1 MSLTEDQ
8 RYFMDILETAGFV
21 RTDQVLP
28 LLRINEPRKELNHAE
43 AMLRRLRYLGRLTL
57 SSEGL
62 ICLPELRN
70 RPPDPEM
77 LLSLDVLLALRPGR
91 LLRVSLQP
99 PYKLCFLVQRADGWI
114 DYFAVMPVPVGHEG
128 RISQLLQAEPKDYVF
143 LLPLENGAQHQ
154 QIALAR
160 SHYFILRQG
169 EHLRF
174 YKGGEA
180 GK

>member
-8 RYFMDILETAGFV
+8 RYFMEVLETAGFV

-28 LLRINEPRKELNHAE
+28 LLRINEPRKEPNHAV
-43 AMLRRLRYLGRLTL
+43 ALLRRLRYLGQLTL

-62 ICLPELRN
+62 VCLPELKDA
-70 RPPDPEM
+70 PPDREM
-77 LLSLDVLLALRPGR
+77 LLALDILLALRPGR
-91 LLRVSLQP
+91 LLRVSIQP

-114 DYFAVMPVPVGHEG
+114 DYFAVMPVPAGHEG
-128 RISQLLQAEPKDYVF
+128 RISQLLQAEPKDFVF
-143 LLPLENGAQHQ
+143 LLPLEDAARHQ
-154 QIALAR
+154 QIMLAR

-169 EHLRF
+169 DRLRF